1 MIVKKYPVRTA
12 GESAGYHEKPDKAA
26 TSFVLFKNLAAEKA
40 FWIERELDAV
50 SALAPRVLRPYAHIV
65 VALHPDDAEHATDE
79 FFFRVALELRESLG
93 LDRSQGIV
101 WRHTDSDHPHIHL
114 LVNRVTPDG
123 KAVTAWRDMK
133 VMSEFRKRV
142 QARHGLRSV
151 SRRDFEASHDGHD
164 HAGQEVRGAAI
175 ACKQGPF

>member
-1 MIVKKYPVRTA
+1 MIVRKYPVRTA
-12 GESAGYHEKPDKAA
+12 GESAGYHEKPNKVA
-26 TSFVLFKNLAAEKA
+26 TSFVLFKNLFAEKA

-65 VALHPDDAEHATDE
+65 VALHPADAELATDE

-123 KAVTAWRDMK
+123 EAVTAWRDMK
-133 VMSEFRKRV
+133 VMSEFRKRI

-151 SRRDFEASHDGHD
+151 SRRDFEASHDD
-164 HAGQEVRGAAI
+164 HHQSEPSAGRLALGW
-175 ACKQGPF
+175 KQGPF